1 MSFSASTMGAMGLMS
16 QIGGGITSAFGA
28 YNQAKSDEI
37 NLSTAA
43 KISEANARIADLGA
57 EQELMN
63 GKQEVAALTLR
74 AGKIKAAQTVGL
86 ASHGVDIGE
95 GSAAELLASTDIM
108 KDIDKGV
115 AEANAI
121 RAAWG
126 YRTQAANSRIDAL
139 SKKASASSISP
150 MYSLGTSLLGSA
162 TNVAS
167 SWYSLNNAGVFGSSG
182 STLDDLSK
190 TPMTGIATSDWG
202 R

>member
-16 QIGGGITSAFGA
+16 QIGGGITSAYGA
-28 YNQAKSDEI
+28 YSQAKSDK
-37 NLSTAA
+37 LSLNTAA

-74 AGKIKAAQTVGL
+74 AGKIKASQTVGL

-126 YRTQAANSRIDAL
+126 YRTQAANNRIDAL

-167 SWYSLNNAGVFGSSG
+167 SWYSLNKEGVF
-182 STLDDLSK
+182 K
-190 TPMTGIATSDWG
+190 
-202 R
+202 